1 MAAAG
6 CVELM
11 AYRTVCIYVVWL
23 TAIAAMLLVSEGSG
37 SGVVN
42 DPEDHRSQDG
52 GLAGNF
58 MLPQANIMESTNV
71 YFL

>member
-1 MAAAG
+1 
-6 CVELM
+6 
-11 AYRTVCIYVVWL
+11 
-23 TAIAAMLLVSEGSG
+23 MLLVSEGSG

-42 DPEDHRSQDG
+42 DPEDHSSKDG